1 MPSVQVSW
9 PHSPPETSLSIM
21 VVSFP
26 RGRGF
31 RSVRGN
37 WSTPVWWSKI
47 LGPSHDDS
55 NLCYHHE
62 VGILGFIENIWT
74 AESWST
80 LKLLPHDLKA
90 FMISGCHVRL
100 TLMNP
105 RCFISHHLN
114 FFFWTSPN
122 RQHLKNWYNSSF
134 IALGCTETKEWGK
147 KAANA
152 S

>member
-1 MPSVQVSW
+1 MPYVYFSKVKKLLLVLLMKRI
-9 PHSPPETSLSIM
+9 SLKPLKTCPRSRWAGHILHMKPCFSMM
-21 VVSFP
+21 VVSLP
-26 RGRGF
+26 RGCGF

-55 NLCYHHE
+55 TGCYHMMIAQ
-62 VGILGFIENIWT
+62 VAIIMWLGFLAWT
-74 AESWST
+74 AESWSA

-105 RCFISHHLN
+105 RCFISHHLDV
-114 FFFWTSPN
+114 
-122 RQHLKNWYNSSF
+122 
-134 IALGCTETKEWGK
+134 
-147 KAANA
+147 
-152 S
+152 